1 MDLARGCYE
10 VSDGFPTSEALG
22 LVSQLRRSAVSV
34 PSNIAEGRGRGGSR
48 EFVRFLNIAYGSA
61 CELETQ
67 ALIAG
72 ELGMGESD
80 QLTRITDGADE
91 VRRMIHALIKQ
102 VEKDHAPTPP
112 S

>member
-1 MDLARGCYE
+1 MDLARDCYE
-10 VSDGFPTSEALG
+10 VSDGFPTSEKFG

-48 EFVRFLNIAYGSA
+48 EFVRYLNIAYGSA

-67 ALIAG
+67 VLIAQG
-72 ELGMGESD
+72 LGMGESTG
-80 QLTRITDGADE
+80 LTRVADGADE
-91 VRRMIHALIKQ
+91 VRRMIHALIKR
-102 VEKDHAPTPP
+102 VERDHAPTLP